1 MNNEEFY
8 GVLKLVSG
16 EELFAK
22 VSPCEEEY
30 RTILILESPVTFE
43 TIPMKNQAHGAVRI
57 VPWVKMCNE
66 TSFVVN
72 MDKVITVTEVRM
84 SPDLKTAKA
93 FVLPLGGKNATEAV
107 NILKE
112 FSFVVRK
119 VLSKKITM
127 KFLPKI
133 LFVKDDSFEYA
144 EKIENLIKQTNK

>member
-72 MDKVITVTEVRM
+72 MDKVITVTEVKDEEVIKLYERYLNDINGETKEQ
-84 SPDLKTAKA
+84 DLNRD
-93 FVLPLGGKNATEAV
+93 LG
-107 NILKE
+107 
-112 FSFVVRK
+112 
-119 VLSKKITM
+119 
-127 KFLPKI
+127 FLPSIPEARVI
-133 LFVKDDSFEYA
+133 L
-144 EKIENLIKQTNK
+144 EKLYKKKNS

>member
-72 MDKVITVTEVRM
+72 MDKVITVTEVR
-84 SPDLKTAKA
+84 D
-93 FVLPLGGKNATEAV
+93 E
-107 NILKE
+107 E
-112 FSFVVRK
+112 VRK
-119 VLSKKITM
+119 LYERYLNDINGETKEQDFNRDM
-127 KFLPKI
+127 GFLPSIPEARVI
-133 LFVKDDSFEYA
+133 L
-144 EKIENLIKQTNK
+144 EKLYKKKNNS

>member
-72 MDKVITVTEVRM
+72 MDKVITVTEVK
-84 SPDLKTAKA
+84 D
-93 FVLPLGGKNATEAV
+93 
-107 NILKE
+107 KE
-112 FSFVVRK
+112 VIKLYERYLNDINGETKEQDFNRD
-119 VLSKKITM
+119 M
-127 KFLPKI
+127 GFLPSIPEARVI
-133 LFVKDDSFEYA
+133 L
-144 EKIENLIKQTNK
+144 EKLYKKKNNS

>member
-43 TIPMKNQAHGAVRI
+43 TIPMKNQTHGAVRI

-72 MDKVITVTEVRM
+72 MDKVITVTEVKDKEVIKLYERYLNDINGDTKEQDFNR
-84 SPDLKTAKA
+84 DL
-93 FVLPLGGKNATEAV
+93 G
-107 NILKE
+107 
-112 FSFVVRK
+112 
-119 VLSKKITM
+119 
-127 KFLPKI
+127 FLPSIPEARVI
-133 LFVKDDSFEYA
+133 L
-144 EKIENLIKQTNK
+144 EKLYKKKNNS

>member
-43 TIPMKNQAHGAVRI
+43 TIPMKNKAHGAVRI

-72 MDKVITVTEVRM
+72 MDKVITVTEVKDEEVIKLYERYLNDINGETKEQ
-84 SPDLKTAKA
+84 DLNRD
-93 FVLPLGGKNATEAV
+93 LG
-107 NILKE
+107 
-112 FSFVVRK
+112 
-119 VLSKKITM
+119 
-127 KFLPKI
+127 FLPSIPEARLI
-133 LFVKDDSFEYA
+133 L
-144 EKIENLIKQTNK
+144 EKLYKKKNNR

>member
-30 RTILILESPVTFE
+30 RTIIILESPVTFE

-72 MDKVITVTEVRM
+72 LDKVITVTEVKDEEVIKLYERYLN
-84 SPDLKTAKA
+84 DLNGDTKEQD
-93 FVLPLGGKNATEAV
+93 FNRDLG
-107 NILKE
+107 
-112 FSFVVRK
+112 
-119 VLSKKITM
+119 
-127 KFLPKI
+127 FLPSIPEARVI
-133 LFVKDDSFEYA
+133 L
-144 EKIENLIKQTNK
+144 EKLYKKKNNS

>member
-72 MDKVITVTEVRM
+72 MDKVITVTEVRDEEVIKLYERYLNDINGETKEQDFNR
-84 SPDLKTAKA
+84 DL
-93 FVLPLGGKNATEAV
+93 G
-107 NILKE
+107 
-112 FSFVVRK
+112 
-119 VLSKKITM
+119 
-127 KFLPKI
+127 FLPSIPEARVI
-133 LFVKDDSFEYA
+133 L
-144 EKIENLIKQTNK
+144 EKLYKKKNNS

>member
-72 MDKVITVTEVRM
+72 MDKVITVTEVKDEEVIKLYERYLN
-84 SPDLKTAKA
+84 DLNGDTKEQD
-93 FVLPLGGKNATEAV
+93 FNRDLG
-107 NILKE
+107 
-112 FSFVVRK
+112 
-119 VLSKKITM
+119 
-127 KFLPKI
+127 FLPSIPEARVI
-133 LFVKDDSFEYA
+133 L
-144 EKIENLIKQTNK
+144 EKLYKKKNNS

>member
-1 MNNEEFY
+1 MKKNLIMKSYKLVLRKMNNEEFY

-72 MDKVITVTEVRM
+72 MDKVITVTEVKDKEVIKLYERYLNDINGDTKEQDFNR
-84 SPDLKTAKA
+84 DL
-93 FVLPLGGKNATEAV
+93 G
-107 NILKE
+107 
-112 FSFVVRK
+112 
-119 VLSKKITM
+119 
-127 KFLPKI
+127 FLPSIPEARVI
-133 LFVKDDSFEYA
+133 L
-144 EKIENLIKQTNK
+144 EKLYKKKNNS

>member
-16 EELFAK
+16 EEIFAK

-72 MDKVITVTEVRM
+72 MDKVITVTEVKDEEVIKLYERYLNDINGETKEQ
-84 SPDLKTAKA
+84 DLNRD
-93 FVLPLGGKNATEAV
+93 LG
-107 NILKE
+107 
-112 FSFVVRK
+112 
-119 VLSKKITM
+119 
-127 KFLPKI
+127 FLPSIPEARVI
-133 LFVKDDSFEYA
+133 L
-144 EKIENLIKQTNK
+144 EKLYKKKNNS

>member
-72 MDKVITVTEVRM
+72 MDKVITVTEVKDKEVIKLYERYLNDINGDAKEQDFNR
-84 SPDLKTAKA
+84 DL
-93 FVLPLGGKNATEAV
+93 G
-107 NILKE
+107 
-112 FSFVVRK
+112 
-119 VLSKKITM
+119 
-127 KFLPKI
+127 FLPSIPEARVI
-133 LFVKDDSFEYA
+133 L
-144 EKIENLIKQTNK
+144 EKLYKKKNNS

>member
-72 MDKVITVTEVRM
+72 MDKVITVTEVKDEEVIKLYERYLDDM
-84 SPDLKTAKA
+84 SRDPKEQDLNRD
-93 FVLPLGGKNATEAV
+93 LG
-107 NILKE
+107 
-112 FSFVVRK
+112 
-119 VLSKKITM
+119 
-127 KFLPKI
+127 FLPSIPEARVI
-133 LFVKDDSFEYA
+133 L
-144 EKIENLIKQTNK
+144 EKLYKKKNS

>member
-72 MDKVITVTEVRM
+72 MDKVITVTEVKDEEVIKLYERYLNDINGDTKEQ
-84 SPDLKTAKA
+84 DLNRD
-93 FVLPLGGKNATEAV
+93 LG
-107 NILKE
+107 
-112 FSFVVRK
+112 
-119 VLSKKITM
+119 
-127 KFLPKI
+127 FLPSIPEARVI
-133 LFVKDDSFEYA
+133 L
-144 EKIENLIKQTNK
+144 EKLYKKKNNS

>member
-22 VSPCEEEY
+22 ISPCEEEY

-72 MDKVITVTEVRM
+72 MDKVITVTEVKDEEVIKLYERYLN
-84 SPDLKTAKA
+84 DLNGETKEQD
-93 FVLPLGGKNATEAV
+93 FNRDLG
-107 NILKE
+107 
-112 FSFVVRK
+112 
-119 VLSKKITM
+119 
-127 KFLPKI
+127 FLPSIPEARVI
-133 LFVKDDSFEYA
+133 L
-144 EKIENLIKQTNK
+144 EKLYKKKNNS

>member
-43 TIPMKNQAHGAVRI
+43 TIPMKNKAHGAVRI

-72 MDKVITVTEVRM
+72 MDKVITVTEVKDEEVIKLYERYLNDINGETKEQ
-84 SPDLKTAKA
+84 DLNRD
-93 FVLPLGGKNATEAV
+93 LG
-107 NILKE
+107 
-112 FSFVVRK
+112 
-119 VLSKKITM
+119 
-127 KFLPKI
+127 FLPSIPEARVI
-133 LFVKDDSFEYA
+133 L
-144 EKIENLIKQTNK
+144 EKLYKKKNNS

>member
-72 MDKVITVTEVRM
+72 MDKVITVTEVKDEEVIKLYERYLDDM
-84 SPDLKTAKA
+84 SRDPKEQDLNRD
-93 FVLPLGGKNATEAV
+93 LG
-107 NILKE
+107 
-112 FSFVVRK
+112 
-119 VLSKKITM
+119 
-127 KFLPKI
+127 FLPSIPEARVI
-133 LFVKDDSFEYA
+133 L
-144 EKIENLIKQTNK
+144 EKLYKKKNNS

>member
-57 VPWVKMCNE
+57 VPWVKMW
-66 TSFVVN
+66 N
-72 MDKVITVTEVRM
+72 MDKVITVTEVKDEEVIKLYERYLNDINGETKEQ
-84 SPDLKTAKA
+84 DLNRD
-93 FVLPLGGKNATEAV
+93 LG
-107 NILKE
+107 
-112 FSFVVRK
+112 
-119 VLSKKITM
+119 
-127 KFLPKI
+127 FLPSIPEARVI
-133 LFVKDDSFEYA
+133 L
-144 EKIENLIKQTNK
+144 EKLYKKKNNS

>member
-43 TIPMKNQAHGAVRI
+43 TIPMKNHNHGAVRI

-66 TSFVVN
+66 KTFVVN
-72 MDKVITVTEVRM
+72 MDKVITVSEVKEEEVIKLYERYLDDINGNTKEDKIDRDM
-84 SPDLKTAKA
+84 S
-93 FVLPLGGKNATEAV
+93 
-107 NILKE
+107 
-112 FSFVVRK
+112 
-119 VLSKKITM
+119 
-127 KFLPKI
+127 FLPSIPEARVI
-133 LFVKDDSFEYA
+133 L
-144 EKIENLIKQTNK
+144 EKLYKKKNNS

>member
-22 VSPCEEEY
+22 ISPCEEEY

-72 MDKVITVTEVRM
+72 MDKVITVTEVKDKEVIKLYERYLNDINGETKEQ
-84 SPDLKTAKA
+84 DLNRD
-93 FVLPLGGKNATEAV
+93 LG
-107 NILKE
+107 
-112 FSFVVRK
+112 
-119 VLSKKITM
+119 
-127 KFLPKI
+127 FLPSIPEARVI
-133 LFVKDDSFEYA
+133 L
-144 EKIENLIKQTNK
+144 EKLYKKKNNS

>member
-22 VSPCEEEY
+22 ISPCEEEY

-72 MDKVITVTEVRM
+72 MDKVITVTEVKDKEVIKLYERYLDDM
-84 SPDLKTAKA
+84 SRDPKEQDLNRD
-93 FVLPLGGKNATEAV
+93 LG
-107 NILKE
+107 
-112 FSFVVRK
+112 
-119 VLSKKITM
+119 
-127 KFLPKI
+127 FLPSIPEARVI
-133 LFVKDDSFEYA
+133 L
-144 EKIENLIKQTNK
+144 EKLYKKKNS

>member
-66 TSFVVN
+66 TSFVIN
-72 MDKVITVTEVRM
+72 MDKVITVTEVKDEEVIKLYERYLN
-84 SPDLKTAKA
+84 DLNGETKEQD
-93 FVLPLGGKNATEAV
+93 FNRDLG
-107 NILKE
+107 
-112 FSFVVRK
+112 
-119 VLSKKITM
+119 
-127 KFLPKI
+127 FLPSIPEARVI
-133 LFVKDDSFEYA
+133 LERLYK
-144 EKIENLIKQTNK
+144 KNNNT

>member
-72 MDKVITVTEVRM
+72 MDKVITVTEVKDEEVIKLYERYLDDM
-84 SPDLKTAKA
+84 SRDPKEQDFNRDL
-93 FVLPLGGKNATEAV
+93 G
-107 NILKE
+107 
-112 FSFVVRK
+112 
-119 VLSKKITM
+119 
-127 KFLPKI
+127 FLPSIPEARVI
-133 LFVKDDSFEYA
+133 L
-144 EKIENLIKQTNK
+144 EKLYKKKNS

>member
-72 MDKVITVTEVRM
+72 MDKVITVTEVKDKEVIKLYERYLNDINGETKEQ
-84 SPDLKTAKA
+84 DLNRD
-93 FVLPLGGKNATEAV
+93 LG
-107 NILKE
+107 
-112 FSFVVRK
+112 
-119 VLSKKITM
+119 
-127 KFLPKI
+127 FLPSIPEARVI
-133 LFVKDDSFEYA
+133 L
-144 EKIENLIKQTNK
+144 EKLYKKKNNS

>member
-22 VSPCEEEY
+22 VSPGEEEY

-72 MDKVITVTEVRM
+72 MDKVITVTEVKDEEVIKLYERYLNDINGETKEQ
-84 SPDLKTAKA
+84 DLNRD
-93 FVLPLGGKNATEAV
+93 LG
-107 NILKE
+107 
-112 FSFVVRK
+112 
-119 VLSKKITM
+119 
-127 KFLPKI
+127 FLPSIPEARVI
-133 LFVKDDSFEYA
+133 L
-144 EKIENLIKQTNK
+144 EKLYKKKNNS

>member
-43 TIPMKNQAHGAVRI
+43 TIPMKNQNHGAVRI

-72 MDKVITVTEVRM
+72 MDKVITVTEVKDEEVIKLYERYLNDINKETKEQ
-84 SPDLKTAKA
+84 DLNRD
-93 FVLPLGGKNATEAV
+93 LG
-107 NILKE
+107 
-112 FSFVVRK
+112 
-119 VLSKKITM
+119 
-127 KFLPKI
+127 FLPSIPEARVI
-133 LFVKDDSFEYA
+133 L
-144 EKIENLIKQTNK
+144 EKLYKKKNNS

>member
-72 MDKVITVTEVRM
+72 MDKVITVTEVKDKEVIKLYERYLNDINGDTKEQDFNR
-84 SPDLKTAKA
+84 DL
-93 FVLPLGGKNATEAV
+93 G
-107 NILKE
+107 
-112 FSFVVRK
+112 
-119 VLSKKITM
+119 
-127 KFLPKI
+127 FLPSIPEARVI
-133 LFVKDDSFEYA
+133 L
-144 EKIENLIKQTNK
+144 EKLYKKKNNS

>member
-16 EELFAK
+16 EELFAE

-72 MDKVITVTEVRM
+72 MDKVITVTEVKDEEVIKLYERYLDDM
-84 SPDLKTAKA
+84 NRDPKEQDFNRDL
-93 FVLPLGGKNATEAV
+93 G
-107 NILKE
+107 
-112 FSFVVRK
+112 
-119 VLSKKITM
+119 
-127 KFLPKI
+127 FLPSIPEARVI
-133 LFVKDDSFEYA
+133 L
-144 EKIENLIKQTNK
+144 EKLYKKKNS

>member
-72 MDKVITVTEVRM
+72 MDKVITVTEVKDEEVIKLYERYLNDINGETIEQ
-84 SPDLKTAKA
+84 DLNRD
-93 FVLPLGGKNATEAV
+93 LG
-107 NILKE
+107 
-112 FSFVVRK
+112 
-119 VLSKKITM
+119 
-127 KFLPKI
+127 FLPSIPEARVI
-133 LFVKDDSFEYA
+133 L
-144 EKIENLIKQTNK
+144 EKLYKKKNNS

>member
-72 MDKVITVTEVRM
+72 MDKVITVTEVKDEEVIKLYERYLDDM
-84 SPDLKTAKA
+84 SRDPKEQDFNRDL
-93 FVLPLGGKNATEAV
+93 G
-107 NILKE
+107 
-112 FSFVVRK
+112 
-119 VLSKKITM
+119 
-127 KFLPKI
+127 FLPSIPEARVI
-133 LFVKDDSFEYA
+133 L
-144 EKIENLIKQTNK
+144 EKLYKKKNNS

>member
-66 TSFVVN
+66 TSFVIN
-72 MDKVITVTEVRM
+72 MDKVITVTEVKDEEVIKLYERYLNDINGETKEQ
-84 SPDLKTAKA
+84 DLNRD
-93 FVLPLGGKNATEAV
+93 LG
-107 NILKE
+107 
-112 FSFVVRK
+112 
-119 VLSKKITM
+119 
-127 KFLPKI
+127 FLPSIPEARVI
-133 LFVKDDSFEYA
+133 L
-144 EKIENLIKQTNK
+144 EKLYKKKNNS

>member
-72 MDKVITVTEVRM
+72 MDKVITVTEVKDEEVIKLYERYLN
-84 SPDLKTAKA
+84 DLNGETKEQD
-93 FVLPLGGKNATEAV
+93 FNRDLG
-107 NILKE
+107 
-112 FSFVVRK
+112 
-119 VLSKKITM
+119 
-127 KFLPKI
+127 FLPSIPEARVI
-133 LFVKDDSFEYA
+133 LERLYK
-144 EKIENLIKQTNK
+144 KNNNT

>member
-72 MDKVITVTEVRM
+72 MDKVITVTEVKDKEVIKLYERYLNDINGDTKEQ
-84 SPDLKTAKA
+84 DLNRD
-93 FVLPLGGKNATEAV
+93 LG
-107 NILKE
+107 
-112 FSFVVRK
+112 
-119 VLSKKITM
+119 
-127 KFLPKI
+127 FLPSIPEARVI
-133 LFVKDDSFEYA
+133 L
-144 EKIENLIKQTNK
+144 EKLYKKKNNS

>member
-43 TIPMKNQAHGAVRI
+43 TIPMKNQAYGAVRI

-72 MDKVITVTEVRM
+72 MDKVITVTEVKDEEVIKLYERYLDDM
-84 SPDLKTAKA
+84 SRDPKEQDFNRDL
-93 FVLPLGGKNATEAV
+93 G
-107 NILKE
+107 
-112 FSFVVRK
+112 
-119 VLSKKITM
+119 
-127 KFLPKI
+127 FLPSIPEARVI
-133 LFVKDDSFEYA
+133 L
-144 EKIENLIKQTNK
+144 EKLYKKKNNS

>member
-72 MDKVITVTEVRM
+72 MDKIITVTEVKDDEVIKLYERYLNDM
-84 SPDLKTAKA
+84 SRDPKEQDLNRD
-93 FVLPLGGKNATEAV
+93 LG
-107 NILKE
+107 
-112 FSFVVRK
+112 
-119 VLSKKITM
+119 
-127 KFLPKI
+127 FLPSIPEARVI
-133 LFVKDDSFEYA
+133 L
-144 EKIENLIKQTNK
+144 EKLYKKKNNS

>member
-72 MDKVITVTEVRM
+72 MDKVITVTEV
-84 SPDLKTAKA
+84 
-93 FVLPLGGKNATEAV
+93 
-107 NILKE
+107 
-112 FSFVVRK
+112 
-119 VLSKKITM
+119 
-127 KFLPKI
+127 
-133 LFVKDDSFEYA
+133 KDE
-144 EKIENLIKQTNK
+144 EVIKL

>member
-72 MDKVITVTEVRM
+72 MDKVITVTEVR
-84 SPDLKTAKA
+84 DEEVIKLYERYLNDINGET
-93 FVLPLGGKNATEAV
+93 
-107 NILKE
+107 KE
-112 FSFVVRK
+112 QDFNRD
-119 VLSKKITM
+119 M
-127 KFLPKI
+127 GFLPSIPEARVI
-133 LFVKDDSFEYA
+133 L
-144 EKIENLIKQTNK
+144 EKLYKKKNS

>member
-72 MDKVITVTEVRM
+72 MDKVITVTEVKDEEVIKLYERYLNDINGETKEQ
-84 SPDLKTAKA
+84 DLNRDM
-93 FVLPLGGKNATEAV
+93 G
-107 NILKE
+107 
-112 FSFVVRK
+112 
-119 VLSKKITM
+119 
-127 KFLPKI
+127 FLPSIPEARVI
-133 LFVKDDSFEYA
+133 L
-144 EKIENLIKQTNK
+144 EKLYKKKNS